1 MNLFAIIGASGA
13 KWRRGFM
20 VPWLILYGFMVIILV
35 GMYEWFTSD
44 CYFEH
49 KGYGEN
55 LQRESCPK
63 LINER
68 RLTNQILSG
77 MVALGFGTGILA
89 IWTCVWLNA
98 SDASGDNYQGPG
110 SVYVYAK
117 PLL

>member
-1 MNLFAIIGASGA
+1 
-13 KWRRGFM
+13 M
-20 VPWLILYGFMVIILV
+20 VKKSNNSHELTSTALTSR
-35 GMYEWFTSD
+35 FT
-44 CYFEH
+44 
-49 KGYGEN
+49 
-55 LQRESCPK
+55 
-63 LINER
+63 
-68 RLTNQILSG
+68 G

>member
-1 MNLFAIIGASGA
+1 MVNLFAIIGASGA

-49 KGYGEN
+49 KGYGEVIKICMCRKN
-55 LQRESCPK
+55 GKCLPK
-63 LINER
+63 
-68 RLTNQILSG
+68 QILSG

-98 SDASGDNYQGPG
+98 SDASGENYQGPG

>member
-1 MNLFAIIGASGA
+1 
-13 KWRRGFM
+13 M

-49 KGYGEN
+49 KGYGKN
-55 LQRESCPK
+55 IDHFHQMVTVGILWIPR
-63 LINER
+63 
-68 RLTNQILSG
+68 LSG

-89 IWTCVWLNA
+89 IWTCVWVNA
-98 SDASGDNYQGPG
+98 SDASGENYQGPG